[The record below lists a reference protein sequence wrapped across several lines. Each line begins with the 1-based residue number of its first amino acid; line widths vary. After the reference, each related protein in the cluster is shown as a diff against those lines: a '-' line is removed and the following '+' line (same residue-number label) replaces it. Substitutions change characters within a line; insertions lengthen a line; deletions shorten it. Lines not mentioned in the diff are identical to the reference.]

1 MIGLAEEAILARAS
15 LVLGGQRRV
24 DSDLVVV
31 DGFSEST
38 GAFRDAELMRIGAF
52 IRYEI
57 EMSCIEG
64 VDKHGNKHRPGTTTS
79 NVAGVWHL
87 YRIW

>member
-1 MIGLAEEAILARAS
+1 MGLLDGTAEVIGLAEEAILAGV
-15 LVLGGQRRV
+15 LLILGGQRRV

-57 EMSCIEG
+57 EMS
-64 VDKHGNKHRPGTTTS
+64 
-79 NVAGVWHL
+79 
-87 YRIW
+87 